1 EAQEGDVKSRG
12 LDIHVLH
19 NNTYADLTGATM
31 KLFAEPRDGEIYVK
45 DVAII
50 DASKGHFRVEYPSII
65 LQPNIVYLILAIYK
79 NDAIIS
85 TKKFKLKVG
94 TGFITDSAI
103 EGNDAYPLF
112 QRLIEAAELVEN
124 VDIAS
129 EEERKKNEETRQE
142 NEKERQNRIADIED
156 RFSKLTTEQQQD
168 AEVIDARHSTT
179 KDKTFNSL
187 KG

>member
-1 EAQEGDVKSRG
+1 
-12 LDIHVLH
+12 
-19 NNTYADLTGATM
+19 
-31 KLFAEPRDGEIYVK
+31 
-45 DVAII
+45 
-50 DASKGHFRVEYPSII
+50 
-65 LQPNIVYLILAIYK
+65 
-79 NDAIIS
+79 
-85 TKKFKLKVG
+85 
-94 TGFITDSAI
+94 

-187 KG
+187 KGRLEDIEQDIDEPKETSVFSYSNVIHAPDNAVNGQLGIKLEGNTITNLADVGEFIVSRDEVGG